1 MTCFPLVVAVSS
13 AKKKLLRTI
22 YERSRISKMSF
33 YVNFFCFLLIITD
46 LDQPKINSTDTRPV
60 EGTRVYLSCF
70 VDGKPSPTISWTV
83 NGSPLNTS
91 RNSRVSPRNEN
102 KQLTIMNL
110 DRTDSGEYQCVA
122 HNILGNV
129 SSNSSTL
136 SVQCKRTFCPFN
148 IYSYKYYCIK

>member
-70 VDGKPSPTISWTV
+70 VDGKPTPTISWTV

-91 RNSRVSPRNEN
+91 RNSRVSLRNEN

-110 DRTDSGEYQCVA
+110 ARTDSGEYQCVA
-122 HNILGNV
+122 HSSLRNV

-148 IYSYKYYCIK
+148 IYSYKCHCFK

>member
-1 MTCFPLVVAVSS
+1 MTCFPLVEAVSS
-13 AKKKLLRTI
+13 AKLLRTI
-22 YERSRISKMSF
+22 YERSRISKMLF

-70 VDGKPSPTISWTV
+70 VDGKPTPTISWTV

-91 RNSRVSPRNEN
+91 RNSRVPLRNEN

-122 HNILGNV
+122 HNSLGNV

-136 SVQCKRTFCPFN
+136 SVQCKRTSCPFN